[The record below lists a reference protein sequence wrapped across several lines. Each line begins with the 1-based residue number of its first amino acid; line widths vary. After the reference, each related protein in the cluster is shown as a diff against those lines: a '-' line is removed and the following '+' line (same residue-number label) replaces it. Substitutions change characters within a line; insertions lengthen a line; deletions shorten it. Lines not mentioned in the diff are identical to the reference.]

1 MKPFYL
7 LPLILISI
15 SGCKYKSSYEAKVDC
30 FKWRDEQRELS
41 NKERFFHFSCINDE
55 SSKKYL
61 GREYKGSEK
70 YSSSYKFSDYKIIKR
85 FKY

>member
-1 MKPFYL
+1 MKPIYL

-41 NKERFFHFSCINDE
+41 DERFLHFSCINDE
-55 SSKKYL
+55 SSKIYL
-61 GREYKGSEK
+61 GREYKGREK
-70 YSSSYKFSDYKIIKR
+70 YSSNFKISDYKIIKR